1 MLLRSSLT
9 STIKAA
15 NIYNELLENPPEND
29 SFCMCANDFIP
40 SLTLFYMGSYIE
52 LFRWGLALAPYP
64 SKIWDPSVHFGRLQ
78 IDVSGG
84 YGNCDIPHL
93 K

>member
-40 SLTLFYMGSYIE
+40 CLGKTSKKETADLVKT
-52 LFRWGLALAPYP
+52 AL
-64 SKIWDPSVHFGRLQ
+64 L
-78 IDVSGG
+78 GG
-84 YGNCDIPHL
+84 GGQKN
-93 K
+93 

>member
-15 NIYNELLENPPEND
+15 NIYNELLENLPEND

-52 LFRWGLALAPYP
+52 LFRWGMAL
-64 SKIWDPSVHFGRLQ
+64 V
-78 IDVSGG
+78 
-84 YGNCDIPHL
+84 L
-93 K
+93 KLFYIIYKLIQD